1 MNPLISVILP
11 VHNGEA
17 FLSEAIQSVLGQ
29 TFTDFELIVIN
40 DGSTDGS
47 AELLEQIRD
56 VRLRLL
62 SSERNQGLV
71 HALNWG
77 VAEARG
83 SWIARM
89 DADDICSP
97 DRFARQLAY
106 LKKHPGIDVLG
117 TGAREMDAT
126 GRVVRPLKR
135 PEYHDFIACE
145 MLFRCV
151 MIHPTVMGR
160 AEVFKK
166 IPYRTGPAEDY
177 GLWIEMLEQG
187 VKFGNVRSAL
197 LDYRMHA
204 QNMSTTKWN
213 AQTLGMWNDQRE
225 YLNRLFST
233 QVSDQEFRLHS
244 LLFATPE
251 EMPDGKVDWKGL
263 SDWVKTLIEANEK
276 ANALNRNALIS
287 TLWVAWCS
295 LAKKTGSLEWDAL
308 PKFHPIDYHSL
319 TYVTHYLLPQ

>member
-1 MNPLISVILP
+1 
-11 VHNGEA
+11 
-17 FLSEAIQSVLGQ
+17 
-29 TFTDFELIVIN
+29 
-40 DGSTDGS
+40 
-47 AELLEQIRD
+47 
-56 VRLRLL
+56 
-62 SSERNQGLV
+62 
-71 HALNWG
+71 
-77 VAEARG
+77 
-83 SWIARM
+83 
-89 DADDICSP
+89 
-97 DRFARQLAY
+97 
-106 LKKHPGIDVLG
+106 VLG
-117 TGAREMDAT
+117 TGAREIDAT

-135 PEYHDFIACE
+135 PESHDYIACE

-166 IPYRTGPAEDY
+166 IPYQTGPAEDY

-187 VKFGNVRSAL
+187 VKLGNVRSAL

-225 YLNRLFST
+225 YLNRLFSR
-233 QVSDQEFRLHS
+233 QVSEQEFRLHS

-263 SDWVKTLIEANEK
+263 SDWVKALMEANEK

>member
-177 GLWIEMLEQG
+177 RLWIEMLEQG
-187 VKFGNVRSAL
+187 VRFSNLTAPLLHYRRHDSNETTAHADNHLTSMQVAQRDYLGRLLQMNVSNE
-197 LDYRMHA
+197 DF
-204 QNMSTTKWN
+204 K
-213 AQTLGMWNDQRE
+213 
-225 YLNRLFST
+225 
-233 QVSDQEFRLHS
+233 LHKM
-244 LLFATPE
+244 LFAAPGE
-251 EMPDGKVDWKGL
+251 LPQGQVNWNGL
-263 SDWVKTLIEANEK
+263 RTWVMGLLEANERT
-276 ANALNRNALIS
+276 NALNSRAWKA
-287 TLWVAWCS
+287 TLFVAWCS
-295 LAKKTGSLEWDAL
+295 LAKKMGSLEWGAL
-308 PKFHPIDYHSL
+308 PGFYPSDYQSL
-319 TYVTHYLLPQ
+319 AYMKHYLLPQ